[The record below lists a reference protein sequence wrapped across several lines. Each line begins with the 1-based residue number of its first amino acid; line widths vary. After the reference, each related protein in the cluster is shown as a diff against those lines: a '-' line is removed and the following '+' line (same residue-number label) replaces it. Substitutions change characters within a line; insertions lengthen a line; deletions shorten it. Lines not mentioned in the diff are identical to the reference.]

1 MAAAQEN
8 RDRSAQ
14 NAECLQRI
22 CELRIRT
29 QQGWRHH
36 QRIPGRE
43 QSPDRRDAVRFGA
56 RIPQDGGNS
65 LTVIDKLKELGYT
78 TIPEEFYSYVS
89 LWKSWYVGKVENFH
103 QYRRYNGHKWTKC
116 NRASLGMAK
125 KVCEDWAN
133 LLMNEKVQITLEGQ
147 KEQEFIDR
155 VLTANNFTVKANE
168 MQEMKSA
175 LGTVAYIPRVVGQA
189 INESGEIVP
198 GDVSGIELD
207 YVTIEHIFPLA
218 WQNGFITECAF
229 DSVVTR
235 AGKNYLYL
243 QIHRK
248 DENGLYVI
256 ENSIYRYEN
265 KTLSDVALADVPG
278 FERIPPVVHTGSD
291 KRQFVIDRPNTANNL
306 DYLLPVGIPV
316 YANAIDVLR
325 GVDCAYDCYV
335 NEFENGPMM
344 MMVKMPATRW
354 EDGEPSLDDNDRRFY
369 LLPEDT
375 QQGNVVETISPTL
388 RTEQLNVGLQDQLNV
403 LSSKC
408 GFGETYY
415 RFDGGS
421 VATATQVI
429 SENSTMFRTIK
440 KHEIVLEQALVE
452 LCRILLRLG
461 NTAMNAGL
469 NESVEISIDFDDS
482 IIEDKATDFSRDMQ
496 LLSAG
501 IMNDWEFRMRWM
513 NEDEETAKASLP
525 SAQDMT
531 TEDQNEV
538 E

>member
-1 MAAAQEN
+1 M
-8 RDRSAQ
+8 S
-14 NAECLQRI
+14 NA
-22 CELRIRT
+22 
-29 QQGWRHH
+29 
-36 QRIPGRE
+36 
-43 QSPDRRDAVRFGA
+43 
-56 RIPQDGGNS
+56 
-65 LTVIDKLKELGYT
+65 VIQKLKELGYT
-78 TIPEEFYSYVS
+78 TIPEEFYTSVS
-89 LWKSWYVGKVENFH
+89 LWKSWYVGKVNGFH

-125 KVCEDWAN
+125 KVCEDWAD

-189 INESGEIVP
+189 VNESGEIVP

-265 KTLSDVALADVPG
+265 ETLAYALLADVPG

-291 KRQFVIDRPNTANNL
+291 KRQFVIDRPNIANNL

-344 MMVKMPATRW
+344 MMVKIPATRW
-354 EDGEPSLDDNDRRFY
+354 EDGEPTLDDHDRRFY

-375 QQGNVVETISPTL
+375 QQGNVVDTISPTL
-388 RTEQLNVGLQDQLNV
+388 RTEQLNIGLQDQLNI
-403 LSSKC
+403 LASKC
-408 GFGETYY
+408 GFGTNYY
-415 RFDGGS
+415 QFNQA
-421 VATATQVI
+421 VMATATQVVSTQ
-429 SENSTMFRTIK
+429 SELARTRG
-440 KHEIVLEQALVE
+440 KHQIILEQVLIE

-461 NTAMNAGL
+461 NTAMKAGL
-469 NESVEISIDFDDS
+469 DENVEISIDFDDS
-482 IIEDKATDFSRDMQ
+482 IFVDKDAEFNKDERM
-496 LLSAG
+496 LSDG
-501 IMNDWEFRMRWM
+501 IMNDWEARMRWF
-513 NEDEETAKASLP
+513 NEDEATAKAALP
-525 SAQDMT
+525 KMQDMT
-531 TEDQNEV
+531 TEEEPEV